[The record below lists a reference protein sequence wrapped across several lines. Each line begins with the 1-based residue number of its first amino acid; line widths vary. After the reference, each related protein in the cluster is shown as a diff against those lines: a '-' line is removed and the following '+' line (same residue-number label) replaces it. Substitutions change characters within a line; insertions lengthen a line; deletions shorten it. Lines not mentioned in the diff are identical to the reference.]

1 MAERM
6 GQTWS
11 WLLMHLY
18 MYSTFVY
25 LISFSLWPE
34 SMTDISIV
42 MMSYQILP
50 AVSFRSDQ
58 SKSIGLFNLASLLM
72 SWYISG
78 TQPGLGTGTRRTLEE
93 HGRVVHF
100 IHILPFPSFPPCYI
114 KSQQQRQQ
122 QGPSPSGLGPRE
134 WHGAD
139 GAKQE
144 Q

>member
-1 MAERM
+1 MM
-6 GQTWS
+6 G
-11 WLLMHLY
+11 
-18 MYSTFVY
+18 
-25 LISFSLWPE
+25 
-34 SMTDISIV
+34 
-42 MMSYQILP
+42 YQILP

-58 SKSIGLFNLASLLM
+58 SQLIGLFNLASLLM

-93 HGRVVHF
+93 PGRVVHF
-100 IHILPFPSFPPCYI
+100 IHTLSFPSFPPRYI

-122 QGPSPSGLGPRE
+122 QGPSPSGLGLRE